1 MTNHDQLLEQVMEAS
16 VEAGEQMWQLPLFET
31 EIERVRNSK
40 VADLNNSPGSEGHAL
55 VAGAFIGEFTEGTPW
70 VHLDIA
76 GTATSRDAYDLGP
89 AGATGVMTRT
99 LALFVE
105 RFEPIEK

>member
-1 MTNHDQLLEQVMEAS
+1 M
-16 VEAGEQMWQLPLFET
+16 
-31 EIERVRNSK
+31 
-40 VADLNNSPGSEGHAL
+40 
-55 VAGAFIGEFTEGTPW
+55 AGAFIGEFAEGTPW

-76 GTATSRDAYDLGP
+76 GTATTSKEYDLGP